1 MIYMFLNRIKKVFEL
16 TLWNF
21 LFWLISRRHLWS
33 EGVSQYRPNS
43 SETWTDFKSLY
54 RFFSLKNG
62 ELSEP
67 SLKSFLG
74 KFIQSTPSKS
84 TNSIDRGNFLSGA
97 KWWSKAQLKSWMCF
111 KRVQRDWMLCKK
123 DSGIVNFWLFE
134 EPPWRLFFSKE
145 YFIITFQYTADSAVD
160 TFLYNASVV
169 SLLSK

>member
-1 MIYMFLNRIKKVFEL
+1 MSQWKKIFEL

-134 EPPWRLFFSKE
+134 EPPWRLFFFKRVLHNYIPVYSGSRCR
-145 YFIITFQYTADSAVD
+145 YFFIQCKCCV
-160 TFLYNASVV
+160 SV
-169 SLLSK
+169 K